1 LSAVPSDQSDA
12 TPGGKSDV
20 TPGDRS
26 DATPTG
32 RKAARRIGRDGGR
45 GLAHELVERLR
56 ARILAGEIRPGDK
69 LPTESSLIKEFGVS
83 RTVVR
88 EAVSRLQ
95 AAGLV
100 ETFQGRG
107 SFVLALPPP
116 TAFSVEAAQVRT
128 HRDVLDMIDFRI
140 GVETEA
146 AGLAAERRTDLQ
158 LKAIERAL
166 IDLGRSGEQPGHA
179 VEADF
184 AFHMKV
190 ALASG
195 NRFYSDLLASLG
207 PMMIMLPRTRLEH
220 VYTVSDATHLTRVT
234 LEHENVYRAVA
245 DRDAAAA
252 RAAMRLHLSNS
263 RARLQAP

>member
-1 LSAVPSDQSDA
+1 MPPDQRL
-12 TPGGKSDV
+12 
-20 TPGDRS
+20 DRDS
-26 DATPTG
+26 
-32 RKAARRIGRDGGR
+32 GR
-45 GLAHELVERLR
+45 GLAHELVERLKG
-56 ARILAGEIRPGDK
+56 RILAGEIAPGQK
-69 LPTESSLIKEFGVS
+69 LPTESSLVEEFGVS

-88 EAVSRLQ
+88 EAISRLQ

-107 SFVLALPPP
+107 SFVLAVPAS
-116 TAFSVEAAQVRT
+116 TAFSVEASQIRT

-140 GVETEA
+140 GVESES

-166 IDLGRSGEQPGHA
+166 VDLGHSGEQPSSA

-184 AFHMKV
+184 QFHLKI

-195 NRFYSDLLASLG
+195 NRFYSDLLASFG
-207 PMMIMLPRTRLEH
+207 PMVIMLPRTRLEPP
-220 VYTVSDATHLTRVT
+220 YTVSNATHLTRVT
-234 LEHENVYRAVA
+234 LEHENIYRAIA
-245 DRDAAAA
+245 DQDAAAA